1 MLLMKKLNLILMI
14 TALFSL
20 SLVSCDK
27 DDENITP
34 MSSEPPKNN
43 IVQLAQ
49 ENGFNSLA
57 AALTRAGL
65 VEALQADGSFTVF
78 APTDEAFDGLLE
90 AIGQQSIDDVPVEVL
105 QEVLLYHLIPSKVMS
120 SQITAGDF
128 ITLEGSSVNLGT
140 MDGVSVNDAMVQA
153 PFDVEAS
160 NGVIHTVDQVLVPAS
175 VAQFVNTVLEPA
187 YFNNNFTSLIA
198 AAAKADLVTT
208 LLNTPNLT
216 IFAPTNRAFESAG
229 IVIMDTPKETLASVL
244 TYHVI
249 GTKVMS
255 SEISRE
261 AVSLNSN
268 KLFFTLSDDGAYI
281 NGNTMISY
289 VDITSGSGV
298 VHVIDQVL
306 LPPNGNLV
314 ETAVSL
320 SELGEFSSLVA
331 ALQRTLNEGSPEQNL
346 INVLSS
352 DGPFTI
358 FAPNNNAFQQLLN
371 SRSDWNTLGDIPL
384 ETLISVL
391 TYHVVPARAYDKDL
405 ASALQ
410 NGQLPTALG
419 TNINIDLN
427 TLKIN
432 ESAKIVQVNIN
443 ATNGVIHQIDQVLI
457 PN

>member
-1 MLLMKKLNLILMI
+1 MKKLNLILMI

-27 DDENITP
+27 DDENVTP
-34 MSSEPPKNN
+34 MSSEPTKNN

-105 QEVLLYHLIPSKVMS
+105 QEVLLYHVIPSKVMS

-268 KLFFTLSDDGAYI
+268 KLFFTLSDAGAYI

-419 TNINIDLN
+419 TNINVDLN
-427 TLKIN
+427 TLMIN

-443 ATNGVIHQIDQVLI
+443 ATNGVIHEIDQVLI